1 VKPLLL
7 PQPDRSLRPYAP
19 SGRAAA
25 FARPAA
31 PIRSRVAFAAAH
43 VVRDPL
49 GSDAGE
55 GAVDWDATLAF
66 REHLWGYGLGVAEA
80 MDTAQRGMGL
90 DYAATRVLIERACA
104 AAQACAAARAGRA
117 GHAAG
122 GRIACGAGTDQLP
135 PGPVDL
141 EAIVDAYEEQCAHIE
156 ACGGQVVLMASRQ
169 LAAAARGP
177 EDYARVFDR
186 VLAGRDRPLI
196 VHWLGPMFDP
206 ALEGYWGSRD
216 LDEATAVCLDL
227 LARHAA
233 KIDGIKL
240 SLLDDRRETQLRRRL
255 PAGVRMYTGDDFH
268 YPELILGDGEA
279 TSDALLGIFDAIA
292 PAASAAL
299 QALDAGD
306 EERFREV
313 LAPTVPLSRK
323 LFEAP
328 TFHYKTGIVFLAYL
342 NGFQD
347 HFRMLGGLE
356 SARGIVHLAEVFVLA
371 DAAGLL
377 ADPDLASE
385 RMRRVLRLAGIDG

>member
-1 VKPLLL
+1 MSALRL
-7 PQPDRSLRPYAP
+7 PQPDRSLRTYALRGEAAPFPRP
-19 SGRAAA
+19 S
-25 FARPAA
+25 A

-49 GSDAGE
+49 GPAAGE

-66 REHLWGYGLGVAEA
+66 REHLWAYGLGVAEA

-90 DYAATRVLIERACA
+90 DYAATRVLVERACA
-104 AAQACAAARAGRA
+104 AAQ
-117 GHAAG
+117 AAG

-135 PGPVDL
+135 PGPADL
-141 EAIVDAYEEQCAHIE
+141 EAIVDAYEAQCAHVE
-156 ACGGQVVLMASRQ
+156 DCGGQVVLMASRQ
-169 LAAAARGP
+169 LAASARDP

-186 VLAGRDRPLI
+186 VLAGRDGPVI

-216 LDEATAVCLDL
+216 LDEATAACLDL
-227 LARHAA
+227 LTRHAA

-240 SLLDDRRETQLRRRL
+240 SLLDDRREIDLRRRL
-255 PAGVRMYTGDDFH
+255 PAGMRMFTGDDFH

-306 EERFREV
+306 AARFREI

-356 SARGIVHLAEVFVLA
+356 SARGIVHLGEVFVLA

-377 ADPDLASE
+377 RDPELASE
-385 RMRRVLRLAGIDG
+385 RMRLLLRLAGIEG

>member
-1 VKPLLL
+1 MRPLLL
-7 PQPDRSLRPYAP
+7 PQPDRSLRRYTPA
-19 SGRAAA
+19 GRATA
-25 FARPAA
+25 FAPPSA

-49 GSDAGE
+49 GRDAGE
-55 GAVDWDATLAF
+55 GAIDWDATLAF
-66 REHLWGYGLGVAEA
+66 REHLWGLGLGVAEA

-90 DYAATRVLIERACA
+90 DYAATRVLVERACA
-104 AAQACAAARAGRA
+104 AAQARAGEA
-117 GHAAG
+117 GT
-122 GRIACGAGTDQLP
+122 RIACGAGTDQLP
-135 PGPVDL
+135 PGPADL
-141 EAIVDAYEEQCAHIE
+141 EAIVDAYEEQCAHVE

-177 EDYARVFDR
+177 DDYATVFDR
-186 VLAGRDRPLI
+186 VLARRDRPLI

-216 LDEATAVCLDL
+216 LDEATEACLDVL
-227 LARHAA
+227 THHAA

-240 SLLDDRRETQLRRRL
+240 SLLDDRREARLRRRL

-306 EERFREV
+306 AARFRDI

-356 SARGIVHLAEVFVLA
+356 GARGIVHLAEVLVLA
-371 DAAGLL
+371 DAAGLIV
-377 ADPDLASE
+377 DPDLAAE
-385 RMRRVLRLAGIDG
+385 RMRLVLRLAGIEG

>member
-1 VKPLLL
+1 MKPLLL
-7 PQPDRSLRPYAP
+7 PRSDRSLQRYTPT
-19 SGRAAA
+19 GRTAA
-25 FARPAA
+25 FARPIA

-55 GAVDWDATLAF
+55 GAVDWEATLAF

-90 DYAATRVLIERACA
+90 DYAATRVLIERV
-104 AAQACAAARAGRA
+104 CAAARTSAA
-117 GHAAG
+117 AQAAG
-122 GRIACGAGTDQLP
+122 GRIACGAGSDQLP
-135 PGPVDL
+135 PGPADL
-141 EAIVDAYEEQCAHIE
+141 EAIADAYEEQCAHVE
-156 ACGGQVVLMASRQ
+156 ARGGQVVLMASRQ
-169 LAAAARGP
+169 LAATARDP
-177 EDYARVFDR
+177 QDYARVFDR

-227 LARHAA
+227 LTRHAA

-240 SLLDDRRETQLRRRL
+240 SLLDDRREIDLRRRL
-255 PAGVRMYTGDDFH
+255 PAGVRMFTGDDFH

-306 EERFREV
+306 ATRFREV

-356 SARGIVHLAEVFVLA
+356 SARGVVHLAEVFALA

-377 ADPDLASE
+377 SDPELASA
-385 RMRRVLRLAGIDG
+385 RMRLVLRLAGIDG

>member
-1 VKPLLL
+1 MNALRL
-7 PQPDRSLRPYAP
+7 PQPDRSLRTHVLRGEAASFPRPSAP
-19 SGRAAA
+19 L
-25 FARPAA
+25 
-31 PIRSRVAFAAAH
+31 RSRVAFAAAH

-49 GSDAGE
+49 GPDAGE

-66 REHLWGYGLGVAEA
+66 REHLWGFGLGVAEA

-104 AAQACAAARAGRA
+104 AARAWAGARG
-117 GHAAG
+117 AG
-122 GRIACGAGTDQLP
+122 GRIACGAGTDQLT
-135 PGPVDL
+135 PGPADL
-141 EAIVDAYEEQCAHIE
+141 EAIADAYEEQCAHVE

-169 LAAAARGP
+169 LAASARGP

-186 VLAGRDRPLI
+186 VLAGRHRPVI

-227 LARHAA
+227 LTRHAA

-240 SLLDDRRETQLRRRL
+240 SLLDDRREVALRRRL
-255 PAGVRMYTGDDFH
+255 PAGVRMVTGDDFH

-299 QALDAGD
+299 QALDGGD
-306 EERFREV
+306 VPRFREI

-356 SARGIVHLAEVFVLA
+356 GARGIVHLSEVFELA

-385 RMRRVLRLAGIDG
+385 RMRLLLRLSGIEG

>member
-1 VKPLLL
+1 MSELRL
-7 PQPDRSLRPYAP
+7 PQPDRTLRPYTP
-19 SGRAAA
+19 SV
-25 FARPAA
+25 RPASFAPPSA

-49 GSDAGE
+49 GKDAGE
-55 GAVDWDATLAF
+55 GAIDWGATLAF

-90 DYAATRVLIERACA
+90 DYAATRVLITRACE
-104 AAQACAAARAGRA
+104 AARATD
-117 GHAAG
+117 

-135 PGPVDL
+135 PGPADL
-141 EAIVDAYEEQCAHIE
+141 EAIADAYEEQCAHVE
-156 ACGGQVVLMASRQ
+156 AAGGQVVLMASRQ
-169 LAAAARGP
+169 LAATARGP
-177 EDYARVFDR
+177 EDYAQVIDR
-186 VLAGRDRPLI
+186 VMAARDRRVIL
-196 VHWLGPMFDP
+196 HWLGPMFDP

-216 LDEATAVCLDL
+216 LDEATAACLDL
-227 LARHAA
+227 LARHAPR
-233 KIDGIKL
+233 IEGIKL
-240 SLLDDRRETQLRRRL
+240 SLLDDRRETELRRRL
-255 PAGVRMYTGDDFH
+255 PAGVRMFTGDDFH

-306 EERFREV
+306 EARFREV
-313 LAPTVPLSRK
+313 LAPTVPLSLK

-328 TFHYKTGIVFLAYL
+328 TYHYKTGIVFLAYL

-377 ADPDLASE
+377 RDPDLARE
-385 RMRRVLRLAGIDG
+385 RMQLVLRLAGIDG

>member
-1 VKPLLL
+1 MKAIRL
-7 PQPDRSLRPYAP
+7 PQADRSLRAYIP
-19 SGRAAA
+19 SDGATA
-25 FARPAA
+25 FVQPSA

-49 GSDAGE
+49 GPASGE

-90 DYAATRVLIERACA
+90 DYAATRVLVDRACA
-104 AAQACAAARAGRA
+104 AAQASADAQG
-117 GHAAG
+117 AG

-135 PGPVDL
+135 PGPADL
-141 EAIVDAYEEQCAHIE
+141 EAIVDAYEEQCAHVE

-177 EDYARVFDR
+177 DDYATVFER
-186 VLAGRDRPLI
+186 VLARRERPVI

-216 LDEATAVCLDL
+216 LDAATDACLDL
-227 LARHAA
+227 LTRHAA

-240 SLLDDRRETQLRRRL
+240 SLLDDRREVRLRRRL

-306 EERFREV
+306 EARFREV

-377 ADPDLASE
+377 RDPELASE
-385 RMRRVLRLAGIDG
+385 RMRLLLRLAGIEA

>member
-1 VKPLLL
+1 VSGLRL
-7 PQPDRSLRPYAP
+7 PRPDGSLRPYAP
-19 SGRAAA
+19 SGRAGS
-25 FARPAA
+25 FPRPSA
-31 PIRSRVAFAAAH
+31 PLRSRVAFAAAH

-49 GSDAGE
+49 GPDAGE

-66 REHLWGYGLGVAEA
+66 RRHLWGYGLGVAEA

-90 DYAATRVLIERACA
+90 DYEATRVLVQRSCSA
-104 AAQACAAARAGRA
+104 AG
-117 GHAAG
+117 AAG

-135 PGPVDL
+135 PGPADL
-141 EAIVDAYEEQCAHIE
+141 EAIVDAYETQCAHVE

-169 LAAAARGP
+169 LATAARGP
-177 EDYARVFDR
+177 DDYATVFER
-186 VLAGRDRPLI
+186 VLARRRRPVI

-216 LDEATAVCLDL
+216 LDEATEACLGL
-227 LARHAA
+227 LAQHADR
-233 KIDGIKL
+233 IDGIKL
-240 SLLDDRRETQLRRRL
+240 SLLDDRREVALRRRL
-255 PAGVRMYTGDDFH
+255 PPGVRMYTGDDFH
-268 YPELILGDGEA
+268 YPELILGDGGS

-306 EERFREV
+306 AARFRE
-313 LAPTVPLSRK
+313 LLEPTVPLSRK

-328 TFHYKTGIVFLAYL
+328 TYHYKTGIVFLAYL

-356 SARGIVHLAEVFVLA
+356 GARGIVHLSEVFVLA

-385 RMRRVLRLAGIDG
+385 RMRLLLRLSGIEG

>member
-1 VKPLLL
+1 MSALRL
-7 PQPDRSLRPYAP
+7 PQPDRSLRTYALRGEAAPFPRP
-19 SGRAAA
+19 S
-25 FARPAA
+25 A

-49 GSDAGE
+49 GPAAGE

-66 REHLWGYGLGVAEA
+66 REHLWAYGLGVAEA

-90 DYAATRVLIERACA
+90 DYAATRVLVERACA
-104 AAQACAAARAGRA
+104 AAQ
-117 GHAAG
+117 AAG

-135 PGPVDL
+135 PGPADL
-141 EAIVDAYEEQCAHIE
+141 EAIVDAYEAQCAHVE
-156 ACGGQVVLMASRQ
+156 DCGGQVVLMASRQ
-169 LAAAARGP
+169 LAASARDP

-186 VLAGRDRPLI
+186 VLAGRDGPVI

-206 ALEGYWGSRD
+206 ALMGYWGSRD
-216 LDEATAVCLDL
+216 LDEATAACLDL
-227 LARHAA
+227 LTRHAA

-240 SLLDDRRETQLRRRL
+240 SLLDDRREIDLRRRL
-255 PAGVRMYTGDDFH
+255 PAGMRMFTGDDFH

-306 EERFREV
+306 EARFREL

-323 LFEAP
+323 LFETP

-385 RMRRVLRLAGIDG
+385 RMRLLLRLAGIEG

>member
-1 VKPLLL
+1 MRPLLL
-7 PQPDRSLRPYAP
+7 PQPDRSLRPYMP
-19 SGRAAA
+19 TGRATA
-25 FARPAA
+25 FAQPTG

-49 GSDAGE
+49 GPDAGE

-66 REHLWGYGLGVAEA
+66 RKHLWGYGLGVAEA

-90 DYAATRVLIERACA
+90 DYAATRVLVERACA
-104 AAQACAAARAGRA
+104 AARACASAQACADAQG
-117 GHAAG
+117 AG

-135 PGPVDL
+135 PGPADL
-141 EAIVDAYEEQCAHIE
+141 EAIVDAYEEQCAHVE

-169 LAAAARGP
+169 LAASARDP

-186 VLAGRDRPLI
+186 VLAGRDGPVI

-216 LDEATAVCLDL
+216 LDHATEACLGL
-227 LARHAA
+227 LAQHADR
-233 KIDGIKL
+233 IDGIKL
-240 SLLDDRRETQLRRRL
+240 SLLDDRREVALRRRL
-255 PAGVRMYTGDDFH
+255 PPGVRMYTGDDFH

-306 EERFREV
+306 EARFREV

-356 SARGIVHLAEVFVLA
+356 GARGIVHLAEVFVLA

-377 ADPDLASE
+377 HDPDLASE
-385 RMRRVLRLAGIDG
+385 RMRLLLRLAGIDG

>member
-1 VKPLLL
+1 MRPLAL
-7 PQPDRSLRPYAP
+7 PQSDRTLRRYTPT
-19 SGRAAA
+19 GRAAA
-25 FARPAA
+25 HPRPAA
-31 PIRSRVAFAAAH
+31 PIRSRIAFAAAH

-49 GSDAGE
+49 GPDAGE

-90 DYAATRVLIERACA
+90 DYGATRVLIERACA
-104 AAQACAAARAGRA
+104 AARAV
-117 GHAAG
+117 G

-135 PGPVDL
+135 AGAAASLD
-141 EAIVDAYEEQCAHIE
+141 EIADAYEAQCAHVE

-177 EDYARVFDR
+177 EDYAVVVDR
-186 VLAGRDRPLI
+186 VLAARDRPVI

-216 LDEATAVCLDL
+216 LDAATDVCLDL

-240 SLLDDRRETQLRRRL
+240 SLLDDRREVDLRRRL
-255 PAGVRMYTGDDFH
+255 PAGVRMFTGDDFH

-306 EERFREV
+306 EARFREV

-328 TFHYKTGIVFLAYL
+328 TLHYKTGIVFLAYL

-347 HFRMLGGLE
+347 HYRMLGGLE
-356 SARGIVHLAEVFVLA
+356 GARGIVHLAEVFALA

-377 ADPDLASE
+377 RDPELASE
-385 RMRRVLRLAGIDG
+385 RMRLLLRLAGIDG